1 MEKKL
6 SDRSKRG
13 IMMLADAV
21 LLPAALWASIA
32 LRYGDLYKDMTPY
45 WWLFLTVALVGT
57 ASLYRLGFYRAVVRY
72 IGPSAMVPVVQGISI
87 TMLAVILA
95 AYVGKVDSFPRSAP
109 VIFWFISILFVGG
122 SRIIVRAYFYGW
134 QNNYLTREPVAIY
147 GAGDSGAQL
156 AVTLLAGSQYMPVA
170 FIDDD
175 KNLRKSVIHGIR
187 VYGAAQIEHLIE
199 NSGIKQIFLAIP
211 SASIEQRKQ
220 ILNNLASLPI
230 QVKTVPSFSDLIYGA
245 ASVNQIREIEI
256 ADLLGR
262 DAVPASQELLE
273 SSVKNKS
280 VLVTG
285 AGGTIGSE
293 LCQQIVQ
300 LQPKRLVLY
309 DNSEFALY
317 RIETELR
324 KINHNVELLVLLGSI
339 LNEQYLSKVMNNFA
353 INTVYHAAAFKHV
366 PMVEANVIEG
376 VRNNVVGTWNVVKAV
391 SENDVAEMVL
401 VSSDKAVR
409 PTNVMGAT
417 KRLGEL
423 IVQAYA
429 SNNPSTRFSMV
440 RFGNVLRSSGSVVP
454 LFERQIHSGGPVT
467 VTHKDTTRYFM
478 TASEAAELVIQAGA
492 MAEGGELFVLDMGE
506 PVSIYDL
513 AVKMIHL
520 HGKEVASESNSAGSI
535 AIEFTGLRPGE
546 KLHEELIIGQ
556 SVSGTRHPKIMRAEE
571 DGISFIELQ
580 SVCERIQA
588 ACASADYSTIKEVL
602 EANVSGYTM
611 HASESDPVMR
621 LDMALRSESN
631 VTPFH
636 VRED

>member
-1 MEKKL
+1 MENSL
-6 SDRSKRG
+6 SDRSKRS
-13 IMMLADAV
+13 IMMLADAI
-21 LLPAALWASIA
+21 LLSAAVWTSVA
-32 LRYGDLYKDMTPY
+32 LRYGDINKDMTPF
-45 WWLFLTVALVGT
+45 WWLFLTATVAGVAT
-57 ASLYRLGFYRAVVRY
+57 LYRLGFYRAIVRY
-72 IGPSAMVPVVQGISI
+72 IGPSAMVPVVQGVSASA
-87 TMLAVILA
+87 LALMIG
-95 AYVGKVDSFPRSAP
+95 AYVGNIDSFPRSAP
-109 VIFWFISILFVGG
+109 VIFWFISILFIGG
-122 SRIIVRAYFYGW
+122 SRVAVRAYFYGW

-175 KNLRKSVIHGIR
+175 RNLRKSVIHGIR
-187 VYGAAQIEHLIE
+187 VYDSEHLDRLIE
-199 NSGIKQIFLAIP
+199 NTGIKQIFLAIP
-211 SASIEQRKQ
+211 SATVEQRSQ
-220 ILNNLASLPI
+220 ILNKLASLPI

-245 ASVNQIREIEI
+245 ASVNEVREIEI
-256 ADLLGR
+256 GDLLGR
-262 DAVPASQELLE
+262 DMVPASQELLE
-273 SSVKNKS
+273 SSVKGKA

-293 LCQQIVQ
+293 LCQQIVE
-300 LQPKRLVLY
+300 LKPSRLVLY
-309 DNSEFALY
+309 DNSEYALY
-317 RIETELR
+317 RVESELA
-324 KINHNVELLVLLGSI
+324 NCQHDVELIVLLGSI
-339 LNEQYLSKVMNNFA
+339 LNQEFLNKVMNNFG
-353 INTVYHAAAFKHV
+353 IDTVYHAAAFKHV

-391 SENDVAEMVL
+391 AKNKVAEMVL

-429 SNNPSTRFSMV
+429 SESTDTRYSMV

-454 LFERQIHSGGPVT
+454 LFEQQIRAGGPVT
-467 VTHKDTTRYFM
+467 VTHKETTRYFM

-520 HGKEVASESNSAGSI
+520 HGKELASDANAEDGI
-535 AIEFTGLRPGE
+535 AIEFMGLRPGE

-556 SVSGTRHPKIMRAEE
+556 SITGTRHPKIMRAEE
-571 DGISFIELQ
+571 DFISFKELLEVCQRIE
-580 SVCERIQA
+580 A
-588 ACASADYSTIKEVL
+588 ACASADYNTIRELL
-602 EANVSGYTM
+602 EENVSGYKM
-611 HASESDPVMR
+611 HASQADPVMR
-621 LDMALRSESN
+621 LDMELRQANNITKIHS
-631 VTPFH
+631 
-636 VRED
+636 RED